1 MADSGSLCYRRN
13 IEYIYESLNFIFEIL
28 KRVIITGGNGF
39 IGRHLVKRLAASKPI
54 TVILISNTV
63 GMSTN
68 FLNDTRLPEDMPL
81 TFHNA
86 DIRDRKAIA
95 NIFRDVGAD
104 TCIHLA
110 AKISVAE
117 SIKNPQETMDINV
130 NGTLN
135 VLEACHRSGVDSFV
149 FASSAA
155 VYGDVKK
162 LPISEDESLKPLSP
176 YGKSKML
183 AEQHVLS
190 YKQLRKIK
198 NTTSLRIFNVYG
210 EGQTTE
216 SDVITRFAKT
226 LLNGIPPTIYG
237 RGIQTRDFI
246 SVHDVIDAILLSIRF
261 MEYSDNKASMFSSVF
276 NIGTGIPTSI
286 SQLAQKLITI
296 FGINLQPIHIDSEE
310 GESGITHSYADM
322 TKAKEILH
330 FVPKKRIDTGL
341 KEMIEAMNSKKEG
354 RKVKE
359 T

>member
-1 MADSGSLCYRRN
+1 LAGSESLCYGRN

-39 IGRHLVKRLAASKPI
+39 IGRHLVKRLAACKPI
-54 TVILISNTV
+54 IVVLISNTA
-63 GMSTN
+63 GISTN

-81 TFHNA
+81 TFHTA

-95 NIFRDVGAD
+95 NIFADVGAD

-198 NTTSLRIFNVYG
+198 NTISLRIFNVYG
-210 EGQTTE
+210 SGQTSE
-216 SDVITRFAKT
+216 SDVITKFAKR
-226 LLNGIPPTIYG
+226 LSIGQPPVINGDG
-237 RGIQTRDFI
+237 KQTRDFI
-246 SVHDVIDAILLSIRF
+246 SVEDVADAIISSTTSIKDVEDKL
-261 MEYSDNKASMFSSVF
+261 MALPTVF
-276 NIGTGIPTSI
+276 NVGTGIPTSI
-286 SQLAQKLITI
+286 NELVKKMIEI
-296 FGINLQPIHIDSEE
+296 FGLDLQPIYKERKE
-310 GESGITHSYADM
+310 AE
-322 TKAKEILH
+322 KEILASFADITRAKKTLN
-330 FVPKKRIDTGL
+330 FVAKKSIEMGL
-341 KEMIEAMNSKKEG
+341 RELIEPILL
-354 RKVKE
+354 RKNFH
-359 T
+359 